1 MVKRCLRILSLIG
14 ALAVPSL
21 TWAATP
27 FNDAIIAVV
36 NNDVLTLKDL
46 KDYIGSVYRQLK
58 IEHRSPEEIQKI
70 MATYEEK
77 GVNQLVEDKL
87 ILDAATKKGIEIRP
101 EMVEKRLKEIRDRY
115 PSEEDFTNEL
125 NSQGITVSDLKN
137 KMVNQ
142 LKSKYEVDLEVK
154 DKIFIN
160 PEEVTRYYNDHK
172 EEFESKT
179 KYNLD
184 SIYIPFEKS
193 REDALKRIKEA
204 KAKLTAGDPFEK
216 VNKDFSQ
223 APSVGTLEQGQ
234 MVPAIEKEVFSL
246 KEGEISQIVEVGN
259 GFYIFKVNK
268 IIPGGKQS
276 IAEVKDYIYNKIYE
290 QQFQEKFKAWVDKL
304 RDKAYVEIR
313 N

>member
-101 EMVEKRLKEIRDRY
+101 EMVEKRLK
-115 PSEEDFTNEL
+115 
-125 NSQGITVSDLKN
+125 
-137 KMVNQ
+137 
-142 LKSKYEVDLEVK
+142 
-154 DKIFIN
+154 
-160 PEEVTRYYNDHK
+160 
-172 EEFESKT
+172 
-179 KYNLD
+179 
-184 SIYIPFEKS
+184 
-193 REDALKRIKEA
+193 
-204 KAKLTAGDPFEK
+204 
-216 VNKDFSQ
+216 
-223 APSVGTLEQGQ
+223 
-234 MVPAIEKEVFSL
+234 
-246 KEGEISQIVEVGN
+246 
-259 GFYIFKVNK
+259 
-268 IIPGGKQS
+268 
-276 IAEVKDYIYNKIYE
+276 
-290 QQFQEKFKAWVDKL
+290 
-304 RDKAYVEIR
+304 
-313 N
+313 